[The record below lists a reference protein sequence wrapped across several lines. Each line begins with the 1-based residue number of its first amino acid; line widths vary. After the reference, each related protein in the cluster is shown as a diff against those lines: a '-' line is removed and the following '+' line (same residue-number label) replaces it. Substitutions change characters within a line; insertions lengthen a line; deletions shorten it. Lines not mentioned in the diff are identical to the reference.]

1 MKSKKS
7 ILKMLTL
14 GVTSIFVGGAVL
26 SASAAPSKD
35 VLKLS
40 KEQAVSLSVK
50 NSNDMKRLE
59 TGMDKLD
66 RNFKRYKKLSEETQ
80 EAMDGFEDYKD
91 AYKKINSDEFKQESK
106 KLSDAVEGYN
116 EAEKKLK
123 ELQEQLAQLPEG
135 TPEDDPVKVAIKE
148 GIATAQETME
158 YIVNQ
163 IKPATIEYMRK
174 QYDEMKTQLAE
185 FEAAKAKL
193 IAAGLADKT
202 TGAPR
207 NLTAKEEYT
216 MFIMPRDIPWYSVQC
231 MIEKTVKKK
240 DFAKSALDVGVK
252 EAYDNL
258 LYAEEGYALKKQ
270 LYDRMLKG
278 YNDLV
283 KTCEAGQASE
293 LQKNLTKM
301 DVDKTKLELDKLS
314 RDIENGKI
322 QFKKAVGI
330 SLTQEIQL
338 TDTLN
343 KAVKQPLSYE
353 EYLSSALGMR
363 SEIFDANVDLK
374 EKKRT
379 MDILQDYFDDE
390 DYEYMDAE
398 KALDE
403 ANVVLDEAKKN
414 VEENIQRGYLDVIQ
428 KKGQID
434 LASKNVEK
442 SKQQRDSAS
451 KAYELGTK
459 PVSLIWD
466 AELGLNK
473 ADMDYNTAVRNYN
486 IALYKLEKSSKI
498 GPAY

>member
-14 GVTSIFVGGAVL
+14 GFTSVFIGGAVL
-26 SASAAPSKD
+26 SVSAAPSKD

-40 KEQAVSLSVK
+40 KQQAVDISIK

-59 TGMDKLD
+59 TGMDQLD
-66 RNFKRYKKLSEETQ
+66 RNFKKYKKLSTEAEQ
-80 EAMDGFEDYKD
+80 AMDDFDEYKS
-91 AYKKINSDEFKQESK
+91 AYKKLNSDDFKQESK
-106 KLSDAVEGYN
+106 KLIEAVEGYN

-123 ELQEQLAQLPEG
+123 ELQEQLAKLPAG
-135 TPEDDPVKVAIKE
+135 TPEDDPVKAAIKQ
-148 GIATAQETME
+148 GIAKAQGTMK
-158 YIVNQ
+158 YIEEQ

-174 QYDEMKTQLAE
+174 QYDEMKAKLAE

-193 IAAGLADKT
+193 IAVGLADKT

-207 NLTAKEEYT
+207 NLTSKEEYNF
-216 MFIMPRDIPWYSVQC
+216 FIMPRDIPWYTVQC

-240 DFAKSALDVGVK
+240 EFATSALDVGVK

-258 LYAEEGYALKKQ
+258 LYAKEGYNLKKQ

-278 YNDLV
+278 YKDLV

-293 LQKNLTKM
+293 LQKNLTKI
-301 DVDKTKLELDKLS
+301 DLDKTKLELDKLS

-322 QFKKAVGI
+322 QFKNALGV
-330 SLTQEIQL
+330 SLTQEIEL
-338 TDTLN
+338 TDSLN
-343 KAVKQPLSYE
+343 KAVKQPLSYQ
-353 EYLSSALGMR
+353 EYLSSALGAR
-363 SEIFDANVDLK
+363 SEIFDTSVDLK

-379 MDILQDYFDDE
+379 MDILKDYFDDE

-403 ANVVLDEAKKN
+403 ASVALDEAKKN
-414 VEENIQRGYLDVIQ
+414 VEENIQRAYLDVIQ
-428 KKGQID
+428 KNREID
-434 LASKNVEK
+434 LASKNVDK
-442 SKQQRDSAS
+442 AKQQLDSAS

-459 PVSLIWD
+459 PVSLTWD
-466 AELGLNK
+466 ADLGLNK
-473 ADMDYNTAVRNYN
+473 AQMDYNTAVRNYN
-486 IALYKLEKSSKI
+486 IALYKLEKASKV